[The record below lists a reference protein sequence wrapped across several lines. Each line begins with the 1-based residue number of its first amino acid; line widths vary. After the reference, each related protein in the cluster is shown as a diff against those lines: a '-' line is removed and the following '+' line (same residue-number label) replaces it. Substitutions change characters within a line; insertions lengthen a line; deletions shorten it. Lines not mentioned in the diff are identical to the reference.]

1 MALTVRVPDRLDEII
16 HVPTRLAIVTLLS
29 QVEYAEFSF
38 LRDHLRMTDG
48 NLSSH
53 LRVLEQA
60 GYTEVTKAFVGRKP
74 KTTYCLTARG
84 RAAFDAYLTT
94 LQDVIRSAQ
103 RSQPTPQANGLPETG
118 TGAN

>member
-1 MALTVRVPDRLDEII
+1 MAPTIRVPDRLDEII

-38 LRDHLRMTDG
+38 LRDHLQVTDG

-60 GYTEVTKAFVGRKP
+60 GYTEVTKEFVGRKP
-74 KTTYCLTARG
+74 RTSYCLTPRG
-84 RAAFDAYLTT
+84 RAAFDAYLMT

-103 RSQPTPQANGLPETG
+103 RSQPTSQKNDLPGAG
-118 TGAN
+118 TEAS

>member
-1 MALTVRVPDRLDEII
+1 MALIVRVSDRLDEII
-16 HVPTRLAIVTLLS
+16 HVRTRLAIVTLLS
-29 QVEYAEFSF
+29 QVDYAEFSF
-38 LRDHLRMTDG
+38 LRDHLRVTDG

-60 GYTEVTKAFVGRKP
+60 GYTEVTKEFVGRKP

-94 LQDVIRSAQ
+94 LQDVIRYAQ
-103 RSQPTPQANGLPETG
+103 RPQLAPQTNGFPETG
-118 TGAN
+118 TGPT

>member
-1 MALTVRVPDRLDEII
+1 MAPTIKVPDRLDEII
-16 HVPTRLAIVTLLS
+16 HVTTRLAIVTLLS

-38 LRDHLRMTDG
+38 LRDHLQVTDG

-60 GYTEVTKAFVGRKP
+60 GYTEATKEFVGRKP
-74 KTTYCLTARG
+74 KTTYCLTTRG

-94 LQDVIRSAQ
+94 LQDVIRTAQ
-103 RSQPTPQANGLPETG
+103 RSLPASSKKRPPGAG
-118 TGAN
+118 TGAI